1 MSVSLS
7 DNSVVSRENQVLLL
21 DGCRK
26 SLSDLLDRPA
36 TVIASPLSHGLGTV
50 ASMAAGDRATLGERP
65 PVRWTVEHVAAVA
78 PSPNQFAAGDEASDV
93 RRWAGAGHAG
103 DLLWGTYRGG
113 QAEPYDTWVDIGPV
127 HRDGAEPKS
136 RCSCPS
142 RKVPCKHSLA
152 LLLLWVRHQLAEGL
166 DADIPVAVSAWS
178 SRHRGAVA
186 AEPITDPARLPAG
199 PGTATD
205 VDIAGDSQVGS
216 SPDPPPVE
224 PPGTNGRDDRVERM
238 ASGLGELD
246 RWLHDRVRSG
256 LSDPALAKYA
266 TWDHLAARL
275 VDAQAGALANR
286 VRRMAGL
293 VGASPDWHG
302 ELLAEMAMLHLL
314 ARGGRTL
321 ATLPDPLADTLAM
334 AVGWQVRQ
342 ADVLGGVP
350 ESDVWDVVGRS
361 DTREDRIVVRRTWL
375 RGRTSGR
382 LAMALCF
389 AAYRQSL
396 DVSMPVGSS
405 FDADVHRYPGPSL
418 RVLVGERRPDTVVAQ
433 HPAPPGGNLATA
445 CHQLGDVLA
454 AEPWAEHVALTVRA
468 ALTRSG
474 GRWVLADEHGALGC
488 CAGPRALA
496 AVLCESGGRPADMT
510 VEWTPAGLIPLTVH
524 LDDRVVDVGPLAD
537 PSFVDAA

>member
-1 MSVSLS
+1 
-7 DNSVVSRENQVLLL
+7 
-21 DGCRK
+21 
-26 SLSDLLDRPA
+26 
-36 TVIASPLSHGLGTV
+36 
-50 ASMAAGDRATLGERP
+50 
-65 PVRWTVEHVAAVA
+65 
-78 PSPNQFAAGDEASDV
+78 
-93 RRWAGAGHAG
+93 
-103 DLLWGTYRGG
+103 
-113 QAEPYDTWVDIGPV
+113 
-127 HRDGAEPKS
+127 
-136 RCSCPS
+136 
-142 RKVPCKHSLA
+142 
-152 LLLLWVRHQLAEGL
+152 
-166 DADIPVAVSAWS
+166 
-178 SRHRGAVA
+178 
-186 AEPITDPARLPAG
+186 
-199 PGTATD
+199 
-205 VDIAGDSQVGS
+205 
-216 SPDPPPVE
+216 
-224 PPGTNGRDDRVERM
+224 
-238 ASGLGELD
+238 
-246 RWLHDRVRSG
+246 
-256 LSDPALAKYA
+256 
-266 TWDHLAARL
+266 RL

-433 HPAPPGGNLATA
+433 RPAPPGGNLATA

-474 GRWVLADEHGALGC
+474 GRWVLADENGALGC